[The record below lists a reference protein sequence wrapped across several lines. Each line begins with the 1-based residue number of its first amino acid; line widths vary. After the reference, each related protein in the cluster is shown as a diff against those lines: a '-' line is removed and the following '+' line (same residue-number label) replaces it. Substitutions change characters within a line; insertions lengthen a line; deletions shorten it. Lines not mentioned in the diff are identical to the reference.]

1 MDFDD
6 LKAHL
11 DRLFAPR
18 AGASARD
25 QAAGL
30 REALVEFKIGIG
42 HLREALGRTE
52 AELAQARREAEDY
65 ARRGRMAAEI
75 GDTET
80 ATLADEFTAKAAAR
94 VDLLERKVLV
104 QRDEL
109 GLAEEDYEGTKRRYQ
124 AASRG
129 IPGDGA
135 APLGATA
142 EPGSTL
148 DDSPFESYALE
159 QRAREAAVEA
169 QLAHLKKQLGER
181 PQPDA

>member
-18 AGASARD
+18 AGATARD

-42 HLREALGRTE
+42 QLREALGRTE
-52 AELAQARREAEDY
+52 GELTQARREAEDY
-65 ARRGRMAAEI
+65 ARRGRLANEI

-80 ATLADEFTAKAAAR
+80 VTLAEEFTAKAASR

-109 GLAEEDYEGTKRRYQ
+109 RLAEEDYEATKRRYQ
-124 AASRG
+124 SAARG
-129 IPGDGA
+129 IPGDAGQ
-135 APLGATA
+135 PLGAAA
-142 EPGSTL
+142 EPGSTV
-148 DDSPFESYALE
+148 DESPFESYALE

-169 QLAHLKKQLGER
+169 QLAHLKKQLGDR
-181 PQPDA
+181 AQPGT

>member
-6 LKAHL
+6 IKLHL

-18 AGASARD
+18 PGASARD

-30 REALVEFKIGIG
+30 REALIEFKIGIG
-42 HLREALGRTE
+42 QLGEALARGKT
-52 AELAQARREAEDY
+52 ELAQARREAEDY
-65 ARRGRMAAEI
+65 ARRGRLAAEI
-75 GDTET
+75 GDAET
-80 ATLADEFTAKAAAR
+80 VALAEEFSVKAAAR
-94 VDLLERKVLV
+94 VELLERKVLV

-109 GLAEEDYEGTKRRYQ
+109 RLAEQDYEETKQRFS

-129 IPGDGA
+129 IPYTDTSPA
-135 APLGATA
+135 AAHA
-142 EPGSTL
+142 EPGGTP
-148 DDSPFESYALE
+148 DASPFESYALD

-181 PQPDA
+181 P